1 MQTKWIG
8 YRVKGFVAL
17 ADRALYWDMICKTA
31 EQRYKILLFWQRHGL
46 AGAAHCRWR
55 PAARLDAAPTRPK
68 QLRQRQWPAPL
79 IAEIRRLRG
88 LHPNLGKEK
97 LAPFIERFC
106 QTQRL
111 PAPSARTIG
120 RLIADAP
127 DKMRGVPQRVPSRFG
142 QGFVRP
148 HRERKPKNY
157 RAGVPGACIAWDSI
171 ERRRDGMRR
180 YLISCT
186 DLASRFAFSLG
197 VKHLSSNQALLAWQL
212 SQIVFPATTQRVLSD
227 NGQEFAKHFHAA
239 LTEHGIV
246 HWHTFPRTPKMNA
259 HAQRFNRTLQDEF
272 VDYYEDLLF
281 DDLPQ
286 FNQRLLDY
294 LFWFNAERPHHA
306 LTCKPRLISSP
317 YISAQS
323 ARCIGPV
330 HNLDASERRDYCA
343 LQTCAGRHWPQAL
356 LCRHWRRP

>member
-1 MQTKWIG
+1 MQTRWIG
-8 YRVKGFVAL
+8 YRVKGFIAV

-31 EQRYKILLFWQRHGL
+31 EQRYKILLFWRRHGL
-46 AGAAHCRWR
+46 AATQEAYGVARRTLYAWR
-55 PAARLDAAPTRPK
+55 AQLTAGGGKPHGLTPRSTRPTK
-68 QLRQRQWPAPL
+68 VRQRQWPTAL
-79 IAEIRRLRG
+79 IAEIRRWRG

-106 QTQRL
+106 QIQRL
-111 PAPSARTIG
+111 AVPSARTIG

-142 QGFVRP
+142 QGSVRP

-197 VKHLSSNQALLAWQL
+197 VKHLSSHQALWAWQL
-212 SQIVFPATTQRVLSD
+212 SQIVFPATTERVLSD

-259 HAQRFNRTLQDEF
+259 HAERFNRTLQDEF
-272 VDYYEDLLF
+272 VDYHEDLLF

-294 LFWFNAERPHHA
+294 LYWFNAERPHHA
-306 LTCKPRLISSP
+306 LR
-317 YISAQS
+317 
-323 ARCIGPV
+323 
-330 HNLDASERRDYCA
+330 
-343 LQTCAGRHWPQAL
+343 LQTPLDILAQHLGPECRMYWPSTKA
-356 LCRHWRRP
+356 

>member
-1 MQTKWIG
+1 MQTRWIG
-8 YRVKGFVAL
+8 YRVRGFLAL

-31 EQRYKILLFWQRHGL
+31 DERYKILLFWQRHGL
-46 AGAAHCRWR
+46 GATQEAYGVARRTLYAWRAQLAAGGGKPH
-55 PAARLDAAPTRPK
+55 RLTPRSTRPK
-68 QLRQRQWPAPL
+68 QVRQRQWPAAVV
-79 IAEIRRLRG
+79 AEVRRLRG

-97 LAPFIERFC
+97 LAPFIARFC

-111 PAPSARTIG
+111 PVPSARTIG

-142 QGFVRP
+142 TAPRRP
-148 HRERKPKNY
+148 LRERKPKGY
-157 RAGVPGACIAWDSI
+157 RAGVPGECIAWDSI

-197 VKHLSSNQALLAWQL
+197 VKHLSSHQAHLAWQL
-212 SQIVFPATTQRVLSD
+212 SQIVFPAATQRVLSD

-239 LTEHGIV
+239 LNERGIV

-259 HAQRFNRTLQDEF
+259 HAERFNRTLQDEF
-272 VDYYEDLLF
+272 VDYHEDLLF
-281 DDLPQ
+281 GDLPQ

-294 LFWFNAERPHHA
+294 LYWFNAERPHHA
-306 LTCKPRLISSP
+306 LRLQTPLDIL
-317 YISAQS
+317 AQY
-323 ARCIGPV
+323 IGP
-330 HNLDASERRDYCA
+330 ECRMY
-343 LQTCAGRHWPQAL
+343 WPSTQ
-356 LCRHWRRP
+356 P